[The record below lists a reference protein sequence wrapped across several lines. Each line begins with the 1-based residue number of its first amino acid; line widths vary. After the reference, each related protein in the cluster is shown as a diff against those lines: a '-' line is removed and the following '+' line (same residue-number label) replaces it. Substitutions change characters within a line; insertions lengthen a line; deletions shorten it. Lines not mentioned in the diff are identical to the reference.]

1 MQEQQQK
8 TVQGIDW
15 AKLRKTTAQS
25 QKKPKAV
32 VSNSSV
38 HQNLQGNMFRIRFL
52 GPSLHLMDEN
62 VLAHSYSD
70 KAQTADLG
78 LPRKFRKTGKSSTCL
93 IGCSKIKVIHHKSK
107 LCRSKRGEKK
117 ITSQHA

>member
-8 TVQGIDW
+8 AVQGTGW
-15 AKLRKTTAQS
+15 AKLRTTAQS

-62 VLAHSYSD
+62 VLAHSYFD

-78 LPRKFRKTGKSSTCL
+78 LPESLERLGNPPRALSAVTK
-93 IGCSKIKVIHHKSK
+93 
-107 LCRSKRGEKK
+107 
-117 ITSQHA
+117 